1 MTGFSDDATPPVGV
15 KPLIVQRDR
24 TVLLDLHAEGADLVR
39 RRLARFAELVK
50 SPDHLHTYRLTP
62 LSLWNAAGSGLGAEE
77 MLSFL
82 DLYSVVKTP
91 KEVRAFVVD
100 VLGRSGRIRLVR
112 REGALVLDVD
122 AEIRE
127 QVLAAPKLLD
137 HVAIVDGIVVVD
149 PAKRGEIKKTLV
161 KAGWPVDDL
170 AGFVSGGALSFRMR
184 TSTRGGSE
192 FEIRDYQ
199 DAAAKAV
206 FADGSARGGA
216 GVVVLPCGA
225 GKTVVGIRLMELYQT
240 QTLVLTT
247 NRSAVD
253 QWIRELLERT
263 TLTEDEVGEYTGAV
277 KEIKPVT
284 VSTYQILTHRRSA
297 TEGFTHFDLFS
308 RNDWGLVVYDEV
320 HLLPAPVFRL
330 TAELQARRRLG
341 LTATLV
347 REDGLEDEVFSLIG
361 PCRYDLPWRELERK
375 GHIAEA
381 HCIEIRVAL
390 PQSSEERYALADKK
404 ERFRLSSEN
413 DRKFTVV
420 RELIKKHAKDRVLVI
435 GQFLRQLHRLQK
447 ILGAPLIT
455 SKTPHS
461 ERERLYSAF
470 RTGETPVLIV
480 SKVANFAIDLPDANV
495 AIEISGQFG
504 SRQEEAQR
512 LGRVLRKKKDGG
524 GALFY
529 AVVTADTRDQEFA
542 AKRQLFLAEQGYPY
556 RIMSLE
562 QVMQDVPNREC
573 VVT

>member
-1 MTGFSDDATPPVGV
+1 VTDAVAPPPPSDA

-24 TVLLDLHAEGADLVR
+24 TVLLDLHAPGADLVR

-77 MLSFL
+77 MLEFL
-82 DLYSVVKTP
+82 DRHSLVKTP

-100 VLGRSGRIRLVR
+100 LLSRSGRVRLVR
-112 REGALVLDVD
+112 ADGALVLDVD
-122 AEIRE
+122 AEIRD
-127 QVLAAPKLLD
+127 QVLAAPKLLE
-137 HVAIVDGIVVVD
+137 HAALAHGRIVVD
-149 PAKRGEIKKTLV
+149 PAKRGEIKKALV

-170 AGFVSGGALSFRMR
+170 AGFVSGGALAFRMR
-184 TSTRGGSE
+184 EVSRGGE
-192 FEIRDYQ
+192 AFAVRDYQ
-199 DAAAKAV
+199 DGAARAV
-206 FADGSARGGA
+206 YADGGARGGA

-320 HLLPAPVFRL
+320 HLLPAPVFRV

-381 HCIEIRVAL
+381 RCIEIRVAL
-390 PQSSEERYALADKK
+390 PDSLEERYALADKK
-404 ERFRLSSEN
+404 ERFRMSSEN
-413 DRKFTVV
+413 EKKFTVV
-420 RELIKKHAKDRVLVI
+420 RELCRKHAKDRVLVI

-455 SKTPHS
+455 SKTPHA
-461 ERERLYSAF
+461 ERERLYASF
-470 RTGETPVLIV
+470 RSGETPVLIV

-556 RIMSLE
+556 RIMTLE
-562 QVMQDVPNREC
+562 EALSDVPRTEC
-573 VVT
+573 AVT

>member
-1 MTGFSDDATPPVGV
+1 M
-15 KPLIVQRDR
+15 
-24 TVLLDLHAEGADLVR
+24 
-39 RRLARFAELVK
+39 
-50 SPDHLHTYRLTP
+50 
-62 LSLWNAAGSGLGAEE
+62 
-77 MLSFL
+77 
-82 DLYSVVKTP
+82 VKTP